1 MDIRLHEL
9 AKKLGSTSKD
19 LLTLAKKLKI
29 DIKSH
34 MSVLTHSEVVMLEK
48 EFKAKSAVQA
58 EQKEKTPKT
67 ASSKAPE
74 TSKKV
79 TTTPSSIAET
89 SPGALPDKKPFVGAT
104 QINKGAKSAIQTQH
118 RTEIKPAAK
127 PPITQTQIL
136 KTQVPSSKTAPPVS
150 PPSVAKPALRP
161 IPLKVQMPALK
172 THVQTP
178 LGGQAAGESIS
189 QEPAK
194 SPAKEVMVKMPV
206 TVGALATHLNYKTS
220 ELIKILMSMG
230 IFANV
235 NQLLNEKICYK
246 VGEKIGIQIQKA
258 ASEEETI
265 LKEVAKEDQKNLI
278 IRPPVV
284 TLMGHV
290 DHGKT
295 SLLDAVR
302 KSNLAEK
309 EAGRITQHIGA
320 YEVEMPGKG
329 FVTFLDTPGHAAF
342 TSMRARGAN
351 VTDAVVLVVAADD
364 GVMPQTVEA
373 IDHAREA
380 KVPIIVAVNKTD
392 LPTANPERVKT
403 QLQKHNLIPEEWG
416 GKTIFVSVS
425 AKTGKGIP
433 ELLESLLL
441 EAEILELKANPA
453 RLAQGTVIESKL
465 TKSHGAVSTVLVQN
479 GTLKPGDMMICGQF
493 YGKIRALHNDRG
505 KLVREAGP
513 SRAVEIQGMNGCP
526 EAGELFHV
534 VTDEKIARK
543 IAEKRLLE
551 IREKELSGRLTK
563 HMSLDDLFSRISEEN
578 IKELRI
584 IIKADVQGSIEALEQ
599 SLEKIGSDKIKLR
612 TIHGGV
618 GGINESDIMLATAS
632 DAIIIGFHVKIDP
645 QAETLKEKEGV
656 DVRLYSIIYEAV
668 DDVTKAMEGLLEPT
682 LKEVIQGTAQVRQ
695 IFKSSKVGVIAGS
708 IVLKGR
714 IARTNK
720 ARVIRDR
727 IVIYDGKIASLKRF
741 KDDVKEVSEGH
752 DFGIS
757 LEGSNDIKEG
767 DIIEA
772 YKVEKIAAKLI

>member
-1 MDIRLHEL
+1 MRLHEL
-9 AKKLGSTSKD
+9 SKKLNLPSKD
-19 LLTLAKKLKI
+19 LLALAKKLKI

-34 MSVLTHSEVVMLEK
+34 MSILTNTEVSLLEK
-48 EFKAKSAVQA
+48 ELKAKALPKSTEKITKPSVSKSSA
-58 EQKEKTPKT
+58 KEDSKKEPIST
-67 ASSKAPE
+67 ASPQPAQ
-74 TSKKV
+74 
-79 TTTPSSIAET
+79 
-89 SPGALPDKKPFVGAT
+89 KPILGAT
-104 QINKGAKSAIQTQH
+104 QINKSAKPAVTKSAQPTVSAPLQSQQTASAKSA
-118 RTEIKPAAK
+118 AK
-127 PPITQTQIL
+127 
-136 KTQVPSSKTAPPVS
+136 A
-150 PPSVAKPALRP
+150 
-161 IPLKVQMPALK
+161 IPLKVQMPPLK
-172 THVQTP
+172 KA
-178 LGGQAAGESIS
+178 GQA
-189 QEPAK
+189 PAEAPPVQQAPQAPVP
-194 SPAKEVMVKMPV
+194 SKEILVKMPI
-206 TVGALATHLNYKTS
+206 TVGALATHLSYKTS
-220 ELIKILMSMG
+220 DLIKTLMSLG

-235 NQLLNEKICYK
+235 NQLLNEKICIK
-246 VGEKIGIQIQKA
+246 LGEKIGINIQKA
-258 ASEEETI
+258 PSEEETI
-265 LKEVAKEDQKNLI
+265 LKEIEKEDPKNLI

-320 YEVEMPGKG
+320 YEVEIPGKG

-373 IDHAREA
+373 IDHAKEA
-380 KVPIIVAVNKTD
+380 GVPIVVAMNKTD
-392 LPTANPERVKT
+392 LPSANPERVKS
-403 QLQKHNLIPEEWG
+403 QLQKHDLMPEEWG
-416 GKTIFVSVS
+416 GKTVFVPVS

-433 ELLESLLL
+433 ELLEYLLL
-441 EAEILELKANPA
+441 EAEILELKANPSKPA
-453 RLAQGTVIESKL
+453 SGTVIESKL

-479 GTLKPGDMMICGQF
+479 GTLRPGDMMICGQF

-505 KLVREAGP
+505 KLVKEAGP
-513 SRAVEIQGMNGCP
+513 SRAVEIQGLSGCP
-526 EAGELFHV
+526 ESGETFAV
-534 VTDEKIARK
+534 VPDEKTARK

-551 IREKELSGRLTK
+551 IRERELSGKLTK
-563 HMSLDDLFSRISEEN
+563 HMSLEDLFLRIEEGN

-584 IIKADVQGSIEALEQ
+584 IIKADVQGSIEVLQQ
-599 SLEKIGSDKIKLR
+599 SLEKITSEKIKLR

-618 GGINESDIMLATAS
+618 GGINESDVMLAAAS

-645 QAETLKEKEGV
+645 QAEALIEREGV

-682 LKEVIQGTAQVRQ
+682 LKEVIQGTGQVRQ
-695 IFKSSKVGVIAGS
+695 IFKSSKVGTIAGS

-727 IVIYDGKIASLKRF
+727 IVIFDGKIASLKRF
-741 KDDVKEVSEGH
+741 KDDVKEVTEGH

-757 LEGSNDIKEG
+757 FEGFNDVKEG

-772 YKVEKIAAKLI
+772 YKVEKIAAKLV